1 MERYQKIEKPGKL
14 LGEGTYGQVYKAKDL
29 HTGAIVAQTPAEAR
43 RKDER
48 EQAAQRAAQARAYSG
63 EGRHSDWLDR
73 IK

>member
-29 HTGAIVAQTPAEAR
+29 HTGAIVARTPAEAR

-48 EQAAQRAAQARAYSG
+48 EQAAQSG
-63 EGRHSDWLDR
+63 EGRHSEEWDFAFSGSASH
-73 IK
+73 